1 MPPGIQEVRGQDYQ
15 HRLHRLALLLYL
27 LSEAGVLGDTPEV
40 AMMTSTE
47 CCPECGQ
54 KLDGVLF
61 EIQTFHDK
69 HGNLEAEWF
78 TCWVCDPE
86 EGMVL

>member
-40 AMMTSTE
+40 AMM
-47 CCPECGQ
+47 